1 MTPRLKI
8 IAGNWKMYTT
18 PTEGDKLAEELINAL
33 AGIDPGNKRII
44 IIPPFLHIRSIAAKF
59 QGVKHAAVGAQ
70 NCHFENEGAYT
81 GEISASMIKD
91 AGAEYVIIGHSER
104 RQYFHEDNAMLYK
117 KVSAAIEHGLTPIYC
132 CGETLEQRESGDYFE
147 VISNQINEGLFDL
160 MPDLIKNVI
169 VAYEPVWAIG
179 TGKTA
184 SPEQAQEIH
193 FFIRNLFAGQ
203 YGHEIAD
210 HLLIL
215 YGGSVKPNNASE
227 LFSMKDIDG
236 GLVGGASLKAADFA
250 AIVHAA

>member
-1 MTPRLKI
+1 
-8 IAGNWKMYTT
+8 MYTT
-18 PTEGDKLAEELINAL
+18 PTEGDKLAEELIAAL

-44 IIPPFLHIRSIAAKF
+44 IIPPFLHIRSIAERFK
-59 QGVKHAAVGAQ
+59 GVKHASVGAQ
-70 NCHFENEGAYT
+70 NCHYENEGAFT
-81 GEISASMIKD
+81 GEISAAMIKD

-104 RQYFHEDNAMLYK
+104 RQYFNEDNALLYR
-117 KVSAAIEHGLTPIYC
+117 KVSAALENGLMPIYC

-147 VISNQINEGLFDL
+147 VISKQINEGLFDL
-160 MPDLIKNVI
+160 MPDMIKNII

-210 HLLIL
+210 HLIIL
-215 YGGSVKPNNASE
+215 YGGSVKPNNATE

>member
-1 MTPRLKI
+1 
-8 IAGNWKMYTT
+8 MYTT
-18 PTEGDKLAEELINAL
+18 PTEGDKLADEIITSL

-44 IIPPFLHIRSIAAKF
+44 VIPPFLHVRSIAERFK
-59 QGVKHAAVGAQ
+59 GVKHAAVGAQ

-81 GEISASMIKD
+81 GEISAAMIKD

-104 RQYFHEDNAMLYK
+104 RQYFHEDNALLYK
-117 KVSAAIEHGLTPIYC
+117 KVSAALAHGLTPIYC
-132 CGETLEQRESGDYFE
+132 CGETLEQRENGSYFE
-147 VISNQINEGLFDL
+147 VISKQINEGLFDL
-160 MPDLIKNVI
+160 MPDMINNVI

-193 FFIRNLFAGQ
+193 AFIRNLFAGQ
-203 YGHEIAD
+203 YGNAISD
-210 HLLIL
+210 HLIIL
-215 YGGSVKPNNASE
+215 YGGSVKPSNAAE
-227 LFSMKDIDG
+227 LFGMADIDG